1 VLVALTPWNVV
12 EGLGFARKRAEI
24 AASFESDVRSG
35 VPVEELVARYVP
47 VLHHVKRT
55 LRKGLI
61 DLRAAQVGMFR
72 SER

>member
-1 VLVALTPWNVV
+1 V
-12 EGLGFARKRAEI
+12 
-24 AASFESDVRSG
+24 
-35 VPVEELVARYVP
+35 RYVP